1 MLKRRLTRGTHM
13 KTLGKVMVAVAALCV
28 YAVPASAQD
37 AWDLRDRMSFFV
49 MPDGKVIRMTTPV
62 GTRGHTELMNRGREV
77 KTGTIFYMSGG
88 KLYMA
93 EDSKMPSGMMLMDAI
108 RDDKF

>member
-1 MLKRRLTRGTHM
+1 M
-13 KTLGKVMVAVAALCV
+13 KTLGRVIVAAAALCA
-28 YAVPASAQD
+28 YAIPASAQD

-49 MPDGKVIRMTTPV
+49 MPDGKVIRMTSPV
-62 GTRGHTELMNRGREV
+62 GTRGHSELMKTGREV
-77 KTGTIFYMSGG
+77 KSGTIFYMTGG

-93 EDSKMPSGMMLMDAI
+93 EDTKMPSGMMLMDAI

>member
-1 MLKRRLTRGTHM
+1 M
-13 KTLGKVMVAVAALCV
+13 KTLARVTVAAAALCM

-37 AWDLRDRMSFFV
+37 AWDVKDRMSFFV

-62 GTRGHTELMNRGREV
+62 GTRGHTELMKSGREV
-77 KTGTIFYMSGG
+77 KAGTIFYMTGG

-93 EDSKMPSGMMLMDAI
+93 EDTKMPNGMMLMDAI

>member
-1 MLKRRLTRGTHM
+1 M
-13 KTLGKVMVAVAALCV
+13 KTLGRVLVVATALCA

-37 AWDLRDRMSFFV
+37 AWDVKDRMTFFV
-49 MPDGKVIRMTTPV
+49 MPDGKVLRMTTPV
-62 GTRGHTELMNRGREV
+62 GTRGHTELMKSGREV
-77 KTGTIFYMSGG
+77 KTGTIFYMSGS

-93 EDSKMPSGMMLMDAI
+93 DDTKMPSGMMLMDAL

>member
-1 MLKRRLTRGTHM
+1 MKMLGRVL
-13 KTLGKVMVAVAALCV
+13 VAAAAVCL
-28 YAVPASAQD
+28 YAVPARAQETY
-37 AWDLRDRMSFFV
+37 DLKDRMSFFV
-49 MPDGKVIRMTTPV
+49 MPDGKVVRMTAPV
-62 GTRGHTELMNRGREV
+62 GTRGHTELMKSGREV

-93 EDSKMPSGMMLMDAI
+93 NDTKMPSGMMLMDAI